1 MARCSK
7 VSAASRSRRRPS
19 TGGLAMSRLRLVLAW
34 LSRWIDDAALG
45 FLRVTEAL
53 SRGRRLELI
62 EGPDGGFQPTR
73 KDNRSGVT
81 EIGPRLRLEGGEFLG
96 PIPTE
101 TRSLLS
107 GSRVE
112 IVLVPSRFIFRQLE
126 LPVRAADFLEG
137 VLREQ
142 IDRLTPWRSSDAA
155 FGWGAP
161 DNLDEKRIAVTVAA
175 TRRASLAP
183 IAEALAR
190 CGVESLT
197 VSTAAEPSDGA
208 GARIK
213 VLSQRGGE
221 ELRLQRLRRM
231 LIGGLALACVTS
243 AAAAAA
249 AIFVGGALEVQEEA
263 LRQDIA
269 TRRAALVGGRGS
281 EAEQALAALD
291 EKKHATP
298 PDVIVIETLSKTLPD
313 TAYLTG
319 LRIEDN
325 KLQIDGL
332 AGDAPGLIQLMEQ
345 SRYFT
350 HARFTA
356 PTTNA
361 PGDHGERFHIEA
373 HAEPIFKD
381 SQ

>member
-1 MARCSK
+1 MN
-7 VSAASRSRRRPS
+7 
-19 TGGLAMSRLRLVLAW
+19 RLRLVLAW

-45 FLRVTEAL
+45 FLRVAEAFR
-53 SRGRRLELI
+53 SGRQLELV
-62 EGPDGGFQPTR
+62 EGPDGGFQPMQGN
-73 KDNRSGVT
+73 KRSGAA
-81 EIGPRLRLEGGEFLG
+81 EIGPPLRLEEDEFIG
-96 PIPTE
+96 SIPAKIH
-101 TRSLLS
+101 SLFA
-107 GSRVE
+107 GRRVE
-112 IVLVPSRFIFRQLE
+112 IVLAPSRFIFRQLE

-137 VLREQ
+137 VVREQ

-155 FGWGAP
+155 FGWSTP
-161 DNLDEKRIAVTVAA
+161 TSLDEKRIVVTVAA
-175 TRRASLAP
+175 TTRASLAP
-183 IAEALAR
+183 IAQALAR
-190 CGVESLT
+190 SGVNSLI
-197 VSTAAEPSDGA
+197 VSTAAKSSDGA
-208 GARIK
+208 GARIN
-213 VLSQRGGE
+213 VFSQRGGA
-221 ELRLQRLRRM
+221 ELRLRRWRRL
-231 LIGGLALACVTS
+231 LIAGLAFACVTS

-249 AIFVGGALEVQEEA
+249 SIFVGGALEARRAA
-263 LRQDIA
+263 LQHDIA

-332 AGDAPGLIQLMEQ
+332 AGDPPGLIQLMEH

-356 PTTNA
+356 PTTNT
-361 PGDHGERFHIEA
+361 PGEHGERFHIEA
-373 HAEPIFKD
+373 HVEPIFKD
-381 SQ
+381 PQ

>member
-1 MARCSK
+1 
-7 VSAASRSRRRPS
+7 
-19 TGGLAMSRLRLVLAW
+19 MSRLRLVLAW

-45 FLRVTEAL
+45 FLRVAEVL
-53 SRGRRLELI
+53 RRRRHLELV
-62 EGPDGGFQPTR
+62 ERQDGSFQPTR
-73 KDNRSGVT
+73 RDKRSGAA
-81 EIGPRLRLEGGEFLG
+81 EIGPPLRLEGDEFAG

-101 TRSLLS
+101 TRSLLA

-112 IVLVPSRFIFRQLE
+112 IVLAPSRFIFRQLE

-137 VLREQ
+137 VVREQ

-155 FGWGAP
+155 FGWSAP
-161 DNLDEKRIAVTVAA
+161 DNLDDKRIVVTVAA
-175 TRRASLAP
+175 TTRGSLAP

-190 CGVESLT
+190 SGVESLT
-197 VSTAAEPSDGA
+197 VSTATDGAGNA
-208 GARIK
+208 GARIN
-213 VLSQRGGE
+213 VLSQRGGV
-221 ELRLQRLRRM
+221 ELRLRRWRRI

-243 AAAAAA
+243 AGTAAAV
-249 AIFVGGALEVQEEA
+249 IFVGGALEAQEEA
-263 LRQDIA
+263 LRRDIA

-291 EKKHATP
+291 ERKHATP

-313 TAYLTG
+313 TAYLTE
-319 LRIEDN
+319 LRIEDS
-325 KLQIDGL
+325 KLQIAGL

-356 PTTNA
+356 PTTSA
-361 PGDHGERFHIEA
+361 QGEHGERFHIEA
-373 HAEPIFKD
+373 HVEPIFKD
-381 SQ
+381 PQ

>member
-1 MARCSK
+1 M
-7 VSAASRSRRRPS
+7 RR
-19 TGGLAMSRLRLVLAW
+19 W
-34 LSRWIDDAALG
+34 
-45 FLRVTEAL
+45 
-53 SRGRRLELI
+53 RRI
-62 EGPDGGFQPTR
+62 
-73 KDNRSGVT
+73 
-81 EIGPRLRLEGGEFLG
+81 
-96 PIPTE
+96 
-101 TRSLLS
+101 
-107 GSRVE
+107 
-112 IVLVPSRFIFRQLE
+112 
-126 LPVRAADFLEG
+126 
-137 VLREQ
+137 
-142 IDRLTPWRSSDAA
+142 
-155 FGWGAP
+155 
-161 DNLDEKRIAVTVAA
+161 
-175 TRRASLAP
+175 
-183 IAEALAR
+183 
-190 CGVESLT
+190 
-197 VSTAAEPSDGA
+197 
-208 GARIK
+208 
-213 VLSQRGGE
+213 
-221 ELRLQRLRRM
+221 

-249 AIFVGGALEVQEEA
+249 AIFVGGALEAQQEA
-263 LRQDIA
+263 LQQDIA

-361 PGDHGERFHIEA
+361 PGEHGERFHIEA
-373 HAEPIFKD
+373 HVEPIFKD
-381 SQ
+381 AQ

>member
-1 MARCSK
+1 
-7 VSAASRSRRRPS
+7 
-19 TGGLAMSRLRLVLAW
+19 MSRLRLVLAW

-45 FLRVTEAL
+45 FLRVAEDL
-53 SRGRRLELI
+53 RRRRRLELV
-62 EGPDGGFQPTR
+62 ERPDGGFQPTR
-73 KDNRSGVT
+73 RDKRSGEA
-81 EIGPRLRLEGGEFLG
+81 EIGPPLRLEGDEFVG
-96 PIPTE
+96 SIPTE
-101 TRSLLS
+101 IRSLFA
-107 GSRVE
+107 GRTVE
-112 IVLVPSRFIFRQLE
+112 IVLAPSHFIFRQLE

-137 VLREQ
+137 VVREQ

-155 FGWGAP
+155 FGWSTP
-161 DNLDEKRIAVTVAA
+161 DNVDDKRIVVTVAA
-175 TRRASLAP
+175 TTRASLAP
-183 IAEALAR
+183 IAEALTR
-190 CGVESLT
+190 NRVESLT
-197 VSTAAEPSDGA
+197 VSTATEPSDRA
-208 GARIK
+208 GVRIT
-213 VLSQRGGE
+213 VFSRRGGA
-221 ELRLQRLRRM
+221 ELRLRRWRRI

-243 AAAAAA
+243 AAGAAA
-249 AIFVGGALEVQEEA
+249 AIFVGGALEAREDT
-263 LRQDIA
+263 LRRDIA

-332 AGDAPGLIQLMEQ
+332 AGDAPGLIQLMER

-361 PGDHGERFHIEA
+361 PGEHGERFHIEA
-373 HAEPIFKD
+373 QVEPIFRDAK
-381 SQ
+381 